1 MWRLQIIFLLMCVVY
16 IAVAIFSY
24 HDLIFTTELSN
35 TQTYSLIEHGL
46 VKSTPDRQATLMV
59 FCALLLELYRSG
71 FVALKRVSATKKQFC
86 VALVVVTILTFLAVP
101 FDSTDV
107 SVYINH
113 GWLQSHYGVNPYGKT
128 VSEISNW
135 ATDPMFK
142 DHWVTLPT
150 AYGPLF
156 SAIVAGITFMAQGK
170 YLLAVFLFKIM
181 NVFCHFGITAMIY
194 FGVRKLRGAGQAIE
208 AAYLYGFSPF
218 VLLHHISNVH
228 NDILLAFFSCLPMF
242 LLIVGRPMYV
252 VLACL
257 AGVAVKYISLILLPG
272 LMVLVWRTAGTKV
285 LTKSIVIGIV
295 PIVALS
301 ILYCTG
307 VDHEHF
313 RLVVVNAS
321 QHYGSL
327 RSLLQTIPRSNVEN
341 LFGAVAMVLFVC
353 FCVYKFIRWIRHKR
367 RETLFNTVLQDSLLL
382 ETIYVCAVSA
392 HFNAWYLIMFTP
404 LALFLPPG
412 STLRRFCILAP
423 CTLLFSFLWFGFPS
437 PLMAPLFLW
446 IAFVFSRIPSS
457 ALEQI
462 DATPDSAAAKSSPP
476 SDQSGFEPEG
486 CD

>member
-1 MWRLQIIFLLMCVVY
+1 MRRLQVILLLMCVVY

-24 HDLIFTTELSN
+24 NDLIFTTELSN
-35 TQTYSLIEHGL
+35 SKTYSLIEHGL
-46 VKSTPDRQATLMV
+46 VKNPPARQAMLMI

-71 FVALKRVSATKKQFC
+71 FVALKRVSATRRQFSI
-86 VALVVVTILTFLAVP
+86 ALILVTLITFFAVP

-135 ATDPMFK
+135 TTDPMFK
-142 DHWVTLPT
+142 DHWVKLPT

-156 SAIVAGITFMAQGK
+156 SAIVAGITFIGHGN
-170 YLLAVFLFKIM
+170 YLLDVFLFKVM
-181 NVFCHFGITAMIY
+181 NVVCHFGITAMIY
-194 FGVRKLRGAGQAIE
+194 FGVRKLRGPEQALE
-208 AAYLYGFSPF
+208 SAYLYGFSPF

-242 LLIVGRPMYV
+242 LLIMGRPLYV

-272 LMVLVWRTAGTKV
+272 LMVLVWRTAGLKV
-285 LTKSIVIGIV
+285 LAKSSIIGVV
-295 PIVALS
+295 PLLVLS
-301 ILYCTG
+301 YIYFSG
-307 VDHEHF
+307 VDQQHF
-313 RLVVVNAS
+313 NLVVVNAS

-327 RSLLQTIPRSNVEN
+327 RSLLQTIPRVNVEN
-341 LFGAVAMVLFVC
+341 VFGITAMVLFIC
-353 FCVYKFIRWIRHKR
+353 FCVYKFVFWIRYR
-367 RETLFNTVLQDSLLL
+367 RSETLFRTVLQDSLLL
-382 ETIYVCAVSA
+382 ETIYICAVSA

-446 IAFVFSRIPSS
+446 MAFVFSRVPSAALDQLDSTGES
-457 ALEQI
+457 ASKDSDQI
-462 DATPDSAAAKSSPP
+462 DENSA
-476 SDQSGFEPEG
+476 EPQG